1 MDSSQRLFLIAAVA
15 VLIFTVLKWVR
26 MLRRLDATIQA
37 AREKARRGEVSG
49 EPQEAE
55 LQGAAPQGAERREAE
70 HQGTERQEAEP
81 QDSAPQGNEPGHG
94 ESRGDGSRD
103 DECEGV
109 QPQDG

>member
-55 LQGAAPQGAERREAE
+55 
-70 HQGTERQEAEP
+70 P